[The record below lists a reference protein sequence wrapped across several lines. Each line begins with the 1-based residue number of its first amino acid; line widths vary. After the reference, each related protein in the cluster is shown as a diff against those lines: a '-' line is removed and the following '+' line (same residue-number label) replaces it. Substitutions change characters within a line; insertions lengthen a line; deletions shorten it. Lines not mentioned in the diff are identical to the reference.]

1 MARCCRSSAIRA
13 EFCGGKDPSD
23 AKPRGAKMNFLQAS
37 VALLAYAGIVFASC
51 VFALIRYT
59 LYTCFK
65 VTTHEYSR
73 LI

>member
-1 MARCCRSSAIRA
+1 
-13 EFCGGKDPSD
+13 
-23 AKPRGAKMNFLQAS
+23 MNFLQAS

-59 LYTCFK
+59 LYTCSK